1 MKRGPVSVLLALSLA
16 ANVWLALG
24 SKRGRTDIVSPAAA
38 AGSGATDGSN
48 SEGTA
53 PPKEAAPST
62 TPGTCSRYQAEVA
75 RLQTEVD
82 KYLPW
87 EQRFERGSPSE
98 VTHKKV
104 APELK
109 RIIEPTGA
117 SFNVECRGEI
127 CKIDIVRKKGQDF
140 TEALQHDQKL
150 RGMVLGYQFT
160 APEPT
165 SDPVSGE
172 ALWRESVTVKM
183 PAPSDQPQPP
193 NGMPLL
199 EGVIDR
205 FEKSGSVK
213 RCASDSPNDKGD
225 LDLRLDVEPSGRI
238 GVLAG
243 GELHLKQSGRCFLAA
258 LDQIVRDTPTQPVI
272 SATLFHTVEL
282 PLAP

>member
-1 MKRGPVSVLLALSLA
+1 MKRGAVSVLLALSLA
-16 ANVWLALG
+16 ANVWLVLG
-24 SKRGRTDIVSPAAA
+24 SKRGRIDAVSPAAA
-38 AGSGATDGSN
+38 ADSGSADGSK
-48 SEGTA
+48 SDGTA
-53 PPKEAAPST
+53 QHKEAVPAA
-62 TPGTCSRYQAEVA
+62 PGTCSKYQAEVA

-98 VTHKKV
+98 VTQKKV

-150 RGMVLGYQFT
+150 RGIVLGYQFT

-183 PAPSDQPQPP
+183 PSPSDQPQPP
-193 NGMPLL
+193 NGMLLL

-205 FEKSGSVK
+205 FEKSGAVK
-213 RCASDSPNDKGD
+213 RCASDSPNDNGD

-258 LDQIVRDTPTQPVI
+258 LDQIVRDTTTQPVI
-272 SATLFHTVEL
+272 SATLFHTIEL